1 MAHQAQFCLSEKY
14 PDIEKLKVEEE
25 RNAEEVDGGGQSDG
39 ESVAAGESEASVMES
54 FGQYKPKI
62 EQLLD
67 TIGLA
72 NFSIDVI
79 QHGYNFMNCVYALTS
94 SDGIEQY
101 ILRVAI
107 NGCMR
112 DSDGRHE
119 TLENDIVLLGYLED
133 KLPVPRIKAYSLT
146 ADNVL
151 GAAYTVQ
158 TRILGRSLDTMWAT
172 LDYADK
178 YAIVDEFL
186 DLLVRLESVQF
197 AIAGTFAISAPLPAQ
212 ANDFSTTEDPICSPF
227 DVQATA
233 PSSDPQPNTK
243 PVEPNL
249 KSLLTSNL
257 EKWIQ
262 EEIDRDQHELS
273 CAIGPRFK
281 KLLAMLQDM
290 QDEGGFKDDP
300 FPIVLHHWDLE
311 PRNLMVSKASGTWK
325 VCGVI
330 DWDDAVT
337 LPTPLA
343 RIPPRW
349 IWYFADEEP
358 DLEDG
363 WLSDDQYKDPE
374 LSDENKALKAYF
386 DTKVETVLPGY
397 NEDAYGRGR
406 WLRRIWH
413 FAKEGA
419 YRQWQWP
426 FLDQLP
432 IDWAARPKT
441 EVKASIELE

>member
-1 MAHQAQFCLSEKY
+1 MAHQVQSSISEEY
-14 PDIEKLKVEEE
+14 PEIEKLKVEEE
-25 RNAEEVDGGGQSDG
+25 EHAEEVDGGRQSDG
-39 ESVAAGESEASVMES
+39 ESVASGESDGSVMEP
-54 FGQYKPKI
+54 FDEYKAKI

-67 TIGLA
+67 SIGLKD
-72 NFSIDVI
+72 FSIDVI
-79 QHGYNFMNCVYALTS
+79 QRGYSFMNCVYALTS
-94 SDGIEQY
+94 SDGIDQY

-119 TLENDIVLLGYLED
+119 TLENDVVVLGYLED
-133 KLPVPRIKAYSLT
+133 KLPVPHIKAYSLT

-158 TRILGRSLDTMWAT
+158 TRILGQSLDTMWAT
-172 LDYADK
+172 LDYTDK

-197 AIAGTFAISAPLPAQ
+197 ATAGTLAISAPLPAQ
-212 ANDFSTTEDPICSPF
+212 SNDFSTTELPIVSPF
-227 DVQATA
+227 DVHATK
-233 PSSDPQPNTK
+233 PSSDHQPNTE
-243 PVEPNL
+243 PVGPNL
-249 KSLLTSNL
+249 KLLLTSHL

-262 EEIDRDQHELS
+262 EEIDRGQH
-273 CAIGPRFK
+273 
-281 KLLAMLQDM
+281 M
-290 QDEGGFKDDP
+290 QDEGGFKDQP

-325 VCGVI
+325 ICGVI
-330 DWDDAVT
+330 DWDDAVA

-349 IWYFADEEP
+349 IWHFPDEEP

-363 WLSDDQYKDPE
+363 WLNDDQYKDPE
-374 LSDENKALKAYF
+374 LSDENGALKAYF
-386 DTKVETVLPGY
+386 DTKVEAVLPGY
-397 NEDAYGRGR
+397 TEDAYGRGR

-432 IDWAARPKT
+432 IDWAARPRK
-441 EVKASIELE
+441 E